1 LRLVHKV
8 RRKWETFAERTGLRL
23 LPPVGAALAV
33 VALGVTLPFVPA
45 VDALP
50 QQLAP
55 SLASAR
61 VERFLRA
68 HPDLPDAGPVGPI
81 YTSRPAFFWPERP
94 GAESYVFRLRRADGV
109 EEAAADGV
117 TRTFHVI
124 PPPGRLDPGEYLF
137 EVFAVEKG
145 ERTPWR
151 ELTFSVR
158 HAPEELQSLL
168 GTMGI
173 DLNAADSEYVLI
185 GCYAE
190 LQSPH
195 DVISAFLQWKTA
207 RGEAA
212 SLGKG
217 PPSVWLKTL
226 AAR

>member
-8 RRKWETFAERTGLRL
+8 RHKWEAFAERAGLRL
-23 LPPVGAALAV
+23 LPPVGAAVAA
-33 VALGVTLPFVPA
+33 VALGVLVPFLPR

-61 VERFLRA
+61 LERFLRT
-68 HPDLPDAGPVGPI
+68 HPDLPDAGPAGPI

-94 GAESYVFRLRRADGV
+94 GAGSYAFRLRRADGTEV
-109 EEAAADGV
+109 AAADGI

-124 PPPGRLDPGEYLF
+124 PPPGRLDPGEYRF
-137 EVFAVEKG
+137 EVLAITSG

-151 ELTFSVR
+151 EQTFSIR
-158 HAPEELQSLL
+158 RAPEEIQGLL
-168 GTMGI
+168 GTMGM
-173 DLNAADSEYVLI
+173 DLDAADSEYVLI

-207 RGEAA
+207 LGEAA

-217 PPSVWLKTL
+217 PPSAWLKTL
-226 AAR
+226 PR